1 MAVAQFARRFPP
13 NKANG
18 VKSFMFMVS
27 ACRLLHVR
35 PPVPGRDWGSRF
47 GSGGFLDE
55 QRQFWIRPVESM
67 DLQSS
72 GTGLAAGGSLG
83 VEVGGAS
90 ASCRASFLNEQSQF
104 SVNHLK
110 SMDFR

>member
-1 MAVAQFARRFPP
+1 
-13 NKANG
+13 
-18 VKSFMFMVS
+18 
-27 ACRLLHVR
+27 
-35 PPVPGRDWGSRF
+35 
-47 GSGGFLDE
+47 
-55 QRQFWIRPVESM
+55 M

-83 VEVGGAS
+83 VEVGGAP
-90 ASCRASFLNEQSQF
+90 ASWRASFLNEQSQF

>member
-1 MAVAQFARRFPP
+1 MAVAQLARRFLP
-13 NKANG
+13 NKAND

-35 PPVPGRDWGSRF
+35 PPVPGRDWGARF
-47 GSGGFLDE
+47 GSGAFLDE
-55 QRQFWIRPVESM
+55 QSQFWIRPVESM

-72 GTGLAAGGSLG
+72 GTGRAAGGWLRR
-83 VEVGGAS
+83 AWLLS
-90 ASCRASFLNEQSQF
+90 AQAFLNEQIQF